1 LPAVTTGR
9 ILVAMS
15 ESASPLGR
23 LFADLKRRKVFR
35 VMAVYGATAFV
46 VLQVVDLAFPRLG
59 MPEWTVTFILLAAM
73 AGFPVAVALAWAFD
87 STPEGVVRTAD
98 AAPGE
103 LEAIAAQPA
112 LRRWPAGLLA
122 LAGVALLFGGGW
134 WMGQRSG
141 AERVDGTTTLAG
153 AQADAR
159 SVAVLPFV
167 DMSEAGD
174 QEWFADGLTEEILNS
189 LAALPELKV
198 TARTSS
204 FQFKGQDRDIKEI
217 ADTLGVAH
225 VVEGSLRR
233 IGDELV
239 VTAQL
244 IRAADGTHVW
254 SNRYERSAE
263 DLFDVQG
270 DVAEKVAAALD
281 VFLDD
286 GKREAMFRS
295 GTRNVEAFE
304 AYLRGAEEAE
314 KWHAGKADPG
324 SDAGQAEFE
333 RAMAL
338 DPEYA
343 EAAIAHMD
351 QYSHVVM
358 DGRDIG
364 LSQEEARAAM
374 LRDLAFAAEHA
385 SNPTTRLVAEIN
397 AELFASTWF
406 RMRGLIDQLATRPD
420 VGRLQVSRGGVG
432 WLRHVVVVAD
442 RDLARTLAEADTA
455 ASPLDPTAWWGL
467 ALVELAD
474 GDLEAAREIL
484 ERGRRRAGNHRFM
497 NLTEY
502 LIDLREDPSPARRWV
517 ERAEDESETGFPRNS
532 LLPAYRALGDEASVA
547 ALARRIDALPGGSA
561 MFMQV
566 IAVSG
571 SVPFD
576 LPDTPNFAIR
586 LEEAG
591 IDLSDFGTPADVEDE

>member
-1 LPAVTTGR
+1 
-9 ILVAMS
+9 MS
-15 ESASPLGR
+15 ESPESLQHLLAE
-23 LFADLKRRKVFR
+23 FKRRKVFR
-35 VMAVYGATAFV
+35 VMAVYGASAFV
-46 VLQVVDLAFPRLG
+46 VLQVADLAFPRLG
-59 MPEWTVTFILLAAM
+59 MPEWTVTFILLATM
-73 AGFPVAVALAWAFD
+73 VGFPIALALAWAFE
-87 STPEGVVRTAD
+87 STSEGMKRTGD

-112 LRRWPAGLLA
+112 SRRWPAGLLA
-122 LAGVALLFGGGW
+122 MAGVVLLFGGGW
-134 WMGQRSG
+134 WVGQRSG
-141 AERVDGTTTLAG
+141 AGETSPAVGSHDAPAEAVAG
-153 AQADAR
+153 DK

-167 DMSEAGD
+167 DLSEAGD
-174 QEWFADGLTEEILNS
+174 QEWFADGLAEEILNS

-217 ADTLGVAH
+217 ADTLGVAY

-233 IGDELV
+233 FGDELV

-244 IRAADGTHVW
+244 IRAADGTHAW
-254 SNRYERSAE
+254 SNTYERSAE
-263 DLFDVQG
+263 DLFDVQR
-270 DVAEKVAAALD
+270 DVAEKVATALD

-286 GKREAMFRS
+286 EQREAMFRS

-314 KWHAGKADPG
+314 KWHAGEADPG
-324 SDAGQAEFE
+324 SDAGLAEFE

-351 QYSHVVM
+351 QYSHVLM
-358 DGRDIG
+358 SGLDIG
-364 LSQEEARAAM
+364 LSQEEAHQAL
-374 LRDLAFAAEHA
+374 LRDLEYAARHA

-397 AELFASTWF
+397 AEIFSPTWH
-406 RMRGLIDQLATRPD
+406 RMGGLIEQLAQRPD
-420 VGRLQVSRGGVG
+420 IAQMSISRGGVG
-432 WLRHVVVVAD
+432 WLRHLLTVAD
-442 RDLARTLAEADTA
+442 TELARTLTEADTA
-455 ASPLDPTAWWGL
+455 ANPLDPTAWWGL
-467 ALVELAD
+467 AIVELAD
-474 GDLEAAREIL
+474 GDVDAARELL

-497 NLTEY
+497 NATEN

-517 ERAEDESETGFPRNS
+517 ERDEDESEDDFPENF
-532 LLPAYRALGDEASVA
+532 LLPAYRALGDETSVS

-561 MFMQV
+561 MFVQV
-566 IAVSG
+566 IALSG

-576 LPDTPNFAIR
+576 LADTPNFARR

-591 IDLSDFGTPADVEDE
+591 IDLSDFGVSPPASGPAGG